1 MGIFRIDEDR
11 ITSLE
16 PTTFVKCGLKEDDL
30 QKLLK
35 KQIDV
40 ISPETLI
47 VAEEFNDWDGS
58 SRRIDLLGID
68 KAANLVVIELK
79 RTEEGG
85 GHMDLQAI
93 RYAAMISTLTFD
105 RLVEIY
111 EKDLSASGVEEDA
124 RDGLLGHLQWDDP
137 DESEFGR
144 EVKIVLAAA
153 EFSKELTTAVM
164 WLNERG
170 LDIRCVRL
178 RPYTNNGQ
186 VLLDVQTVIPIP
198 EAVDY
203 QVRVREKKQKER
215 ESTRRDYTRY
225 DLSVGD
231 DKYSALPKRRMM
243 YHIVS
248 AVLKNGGTPYQV
260 AEVIPPRKFK
270 IFDGIIDADEV
281 KKDLGS
287 RSSRWF
293 CSTDEIFHLNDKTF
307 ILSNQW
313 GKDTI
318 EFARTLIAKFP
329 DLNCRWQP
337 APR

>member
-1 MGIFRIDEDR
+1 MSRVAQPLI
-11 ITSLE
+11 LA
-16 PTTFVKCGLKEDDL
+16 PTTFAERGLKEGDL

-47 VAEEFNDWDGS
+47 VAEEFNDWDDS

-79 RTEEGG
+79 RTEDG

-111 EKDLSASGVEEDA
+111 KKDLSASGAEEDA
-124 RDGLLGHLQWDDP
+124 RDGLLGHLQWEDP

-170 LDIRCVRL
+170 LDIRCVRM
-178 RPYTNNGQ
+178 RPYTTNNGK
-186 VLLDVQTVIPIP
+186 VLLDVQTVVPIP

-203 QVRVREKKQKER
+203 QVRVREKKQRER
-215 ESTRRDYTRY
+215 ESRPRDYTRY

-231 DKYSALPKRRMM
+231 VKYSALPKRRMM
-243 YHIVS
+243 YHIVR

-260 AEVIPPRKFK
+260 AEVIPKRKIK
-270 IFDGIIDADEV
+270 IYDRKVDAEQLM
-281 KKDLGS
+281 KELGQ

-293 CSTDEIFHLNDKTF
+293 CRADEIFHVDGMTC

-313 GKDTI
+313 GKDTTD
-318 EFARTLIAKFP
+318 FAGKLRDKFP
-329 DLNCRWQP
+329 NLNCSFQP
-337 APR
+337 ASG

>member
-47 VAEEFNDWDGS
+47 VAEEFSDWDDS

-79 RTEEGG
+79 RTEDG

-111 EKDLSASGVEEDA
+111 EQDLSESGVEEDA

-137 DESEFGR
+137 DESEIGR

-153 EFSKELTTAVM
+153 EFSKELTTAVI

-178 RPYTNNGQ
+178 RPYINDGQ

-215 ESTRRDYTRY
+215 ESRRRDYTRY
-225 DLSVGD
+225 DLSVGGEE
-231 DKYSALPKRRMM
+231 YSALPKRRMM
-243 YHIVS
+243 YHIVL
-248 AVLKNGGTPYQV
+248 AVLKNGGTLHQV
-260 AEVIPPRKFK
+260 ADVIPRRKLK
-270 IFDGIIDADEV
+270 IFDGIIDAEQV
-281 KKDLGS
+281 KNDLGS
-287 RSSRWF
+287 GSRRWF
-293 CSTDEIFHLNDKTF
+293 CSADEIVHVNDKTF
-307 ILSNQW
+307 ILSNRW

-318 EFARTLIAKFP
+318 DFARTLSDKFP
-329 DLNCRWQP
+329 ELNCRWQP

>member
-11 ITSLE
+11 ITPLE
-16 PTTFVKCGLKEDDL
+16 AATFAECNLKEHDL

-35 KQIDV
+35 EQIDV

-47 VAEEFNDWDGS
+47 VAEEFSDWDDS

-79 RTEEGG
+79 RTEDG

-111 EKDLSASGVEEDA
+111 EQDLSASGVEEDA

-137 DESEFGR
+137 DESEIGR

-178 RPYTNNGQ
+178 RPYINDRQ

-231 DKYSALPKRRMM
+231 EKYSALPKRRMM
-243 YHIVS
+243 YHIVR
-248 AVLKNGGTPYQV
+248 AVLKNGGTPNQV
-260 AEVIPPRKFK
+260 ADVIPARKFK
-270 IFDGIIDADEV
+270 IYERKIDAKELMKDLGQRSIRWFCDADE
-281 KKDLGS
+281 
-287 RSSRWF
+287 
-293 CSTDEIFHLNDKTF
+293 IFYVDGMTC

-313 GKDTI
+313 GRGTI
-318 EFARTLIAKFP
+318 DFARTLSDKFP
-329 DLNCRWQP
+329 ELNCRWEP

>member
-40 ISPETLI
+40 ISPETLL

-79 RTEEGG
+79 RTEDG

-124 RDGLLGHLQWDDP
+124 RDGLLGHLQWEDP
-137 DESEFGR
+137 DESEIGR
-144 EVKIVLAAA
+144 EVKIVLAAEKIEDFRRYNRRRA
-153 EFSKELTTAVM
+153 GEEIS
-164 WLNERG
+164 R
-170 LDIRCVRL
+170 IRFQ
-178 RPYTNNGQ
+178 TM
-186 VLLDVQTVIPIP
+186 VLQ
-198 EAVDY
+198 
-203 QVRVREKKQKER
+203 
-215 ESTRRDYTRY
+215 
-225 DLSVGD
+225 
-231 DKYSALPKRRMM
+231 
-243 YHIVS
+243 
-248 AVLKNGGTPYQV
+248 
-260 AEVIPPRKFK
+260 
-270 IFDGIIDADEV
+270 
-281 KKDLGS
+281 
-287 RSSRWF
+287 
-293 CSTDEIFHLNDKTF
+293 C
-307 ILSNQW
+307 
-313 GKDTI
+313 
-318 EFARTLIAKFP
+318 
-329 DLNCRWQP
+329 
-337 APR
+337 